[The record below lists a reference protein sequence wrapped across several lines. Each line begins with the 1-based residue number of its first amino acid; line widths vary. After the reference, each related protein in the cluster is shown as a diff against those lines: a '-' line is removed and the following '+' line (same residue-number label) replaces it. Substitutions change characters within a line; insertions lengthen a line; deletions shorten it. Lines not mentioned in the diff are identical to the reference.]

1 MYTWLWGGASQELDG
16 VGEVG
21 RNGGWDGFVA
31 VNDFVAVIGT
41 PHSDT
46 LLTGFVGLQQEE
58 ARLLTIFKNLHYYS
72 TSM

>member
-1 MYTWLWGGASQELDG
+1 M
-16 VGEVG
+16 G

-46 LLTGFVGLQQEE
+46 LLTGFVGLQRAE
-58 ARLLTIFKNLHYYS
+58 AISIIDKNRN
-72 TSM
+72 